1 MSEKTAVIVMPGEG
15 RTLALAGQPL
25 VVLVTGQDSKHTCM
39 FDWMLPSGFSTG
51 LHVHK
56 VQEETF
62 FVVEGECEWQI
73 GDQHI
78 AAKPGTYV
86 FIPPGTPHNIGN
98 SSGKLARMIM
108 TVSPP
113 GHENYFE
120 ELSAL
125 VARGGPP
132 DANAIA
138 ELRSR
143 YDTEQLSALKT

>member
-1 MSEKTAVIVMPGEG
+1 MSAKAVIHMPGEG
-15 RTLALAGQPL
+15 KTVTLAGKPL
-25 VVLVTGQDSKHTCM
+25 KFLVTGTDTKHTSM
-39 FDWMLPSGFSTG
+39 FDWTLPPGFSTG

-62 FVVEGECEWQI
+62 YVLEGECTWQI
-73 GDQHI
+73 GEQKLV
-78 AAKPGTYV
+78 AKPGAYV

-98 SSGKLARMIM
+98 ASDLPARMIM

-113 GHENYFE
+113 GHENYFD

-125 VARGGPP
+125 VARSGPP
-132 DANAIA
+132 DAKAIA
-138 ELRSR
+138 QLRGR